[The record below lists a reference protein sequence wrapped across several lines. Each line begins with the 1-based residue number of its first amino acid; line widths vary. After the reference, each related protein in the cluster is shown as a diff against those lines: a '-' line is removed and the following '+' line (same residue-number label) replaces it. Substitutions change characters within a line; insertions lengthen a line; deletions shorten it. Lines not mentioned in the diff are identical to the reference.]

1 MKDEFIDCLVLAN
14 ITIFA
19 NDGQKGRNTPIISG
33 YRPNHAFIYN
43 GNNDNGK
50 PLYQAVFGEITFFDR
65 EFLELNTP
73 TLVEIHFIVNDEMCQ
88 KIEKGFC
95 WRMYEGSHWVG
106 VGEICEAIRVL

>member
-1 MKDEFIDCLVLAN
+1 MKDEFIDCLVLEN

-43 GNNDNGK
+43 GNDENGK
-50 PLYQAVFGEITFFDR
+50 PLYQGVMEIITLLDR
-65 EFLELNTP
+65 EILELNIP
-73 TLVEIHFIVNDEMCQ
+73 ALVEIHFIANDEMCQ
-88 KIEKGFC
+88 KIQKGFC
-95 WRMYEGSHWVG
+95 WRIYEGGNWVG